1 MHQHFKMRA
10 SMKRF
15 LFFAFGAFVVLM
27 IYMSNCDGCNDRPLA
42 EKLERAMLQT
52 RLVTYHDD
60 DYDYT
65 IKYPM
70 FFEPTDDSLMEKGS
84 CRFSFW
90 QDSIEI
96 VLAAFVQRN
105 ADSLSVDQAANKYA
119 AELHATHQRT
129 GKDFFILSGSL
140 HSDTGQ
146 ITGRR
151 FYAKFVRHRKLWFV
165 QTLTYPEECER
176 AMSRLLKEIAAWQV
190 W

>member
-1 MHQHFKMRA
+1 
-10 SMKRF
+10 MKKF
-15 LFFAFGAFVVLM
+15 LFLAFGAFVVLM
-27 IYMSNCDGCNDRPLA
+27 VYMSNCAGCVDRPLV
-42 EKLERAMLQT
+42 EQLERAMLQT
-52 RLVTYHDD
+52 RLVAYHDD

-70 FFEPTDDSLMEKGS
+70 FFEPSDDSLMEKGC

-96 VLAAFVQRN
+96 VQSAFVLSN
-105 ADSLSVDQAANKYA
+105 ADSLSVDQAASKYA
-119 AELHATHQRT
+119 AELHATHKCK
-129 GKDFFILSGSL
+129 GNNFFILSGSL

-165 QTLTYPEECER
+165 QNL
-176 AMSRLLKEIAAWQV
+176 
-190 W
+190 

>member
-1 MHQHFKMRA
+1 
-10 SMKRF
+10 MKKF
-15 LFFAFGAFVVLM
+15 LFLAFGAFVVLM
-27 IYMSNCDGCNDRPLA
+27 VYMSNCAGCVDRPLV

-52 RLVTYHDD
+52 RLVAYHDD

-70 FFEPTDDSLMEKGS
+70 FFEPSDDSLMEKGC

-90 QDSIEI
+90 QDNIEI
-96 VLAAFVQRN
+96 VQSAFVLSN
-105 ADSLSVDQAANKYA
+105 ADSLSVDQAASKYA
-119 AELHATHQRT
+119 AELHATHQRK
-129 GKDFFILSGSL
+129 GNNFFILSGSL

-165 QTLTYPEECER
+165 QNLTYPEDCER

>member
-1 MHQHFKMRA
+1 
-10 SMKRF
+10 MKKF
-15 LFFAFGAFVVLM
+15 LFLAFGAFVVLM
-27 IYMSNCDGCNDRPLA
+27 VYMSNCAGCVDRPLV
-42 EKLERAMLQT
+42 EQLERAMLQT
-52 RLVTYHDD
+52 RLVAYHDD

-70 FFEPTDDSLMEKGS
+70 FFEPSDDSLMEKGC

-96 VLAAFVQRN
+96 VQSAFVLSN
-105 ADSLSVDQAANKYA
+105 ADSLSVDQAASKYA
-119 AELHATHQRT
+119 AELHATHQCK
-129 GKDFFILSGSL
+129 GNNFFILSGSL

-165 QTLTYPEECER
+165 QNLTYPEDCEHSL
-176 AMSRLLKEIAAWQV
+176 SRLLKEIDAWQV

>member
-1 MHQHFKMRA
+1 
-10 SMKRF
+10 MKKF
-15 LFFAFGAFVVLM
+15 LFLSFGAFVALM
-27 IYMSNCDGCNDRPLA
+27 VYMSNCSGCDDRPLA
-42 EKLERAMLQT
+42 EKLERAMTLT
-52 RLVTYHDD
+52 RMVVYHDD

-70 FFEPTDDSLMEKGS
+70 FFEPTDDSLMEKGC

-96 VLAAFVQRN
+96 VQSAFVQPN
-105 ADSLSVDQAANKYA
+105 TDSLSINQATSKYA
-119 AELHATHQRT
+119 AELHATHQHK
-129 GKDFFILSGSL
+129 GKNFFILSGSL

-165 QTLTYPEECER
+165 QTLTYPEDCER
-176 AMSRLLKEIAAWQV
+176 SLNRLLKEIDAWQV
-190 W
+190 WE

>member
-1 MHQHFKMRA
+1 
-10 SMKRF
+10 MKKF
-15 LFFAFGAFVVLM
+15 LFLAFGAFVVLM
-27 IYMSNCDGCNDRPLA
+27 VYMSNCAGCVDRPLV
-42 EKLERAMLQT
+42 EQLERAMLQT
-52 RLVTYHDD
+52 RLVAYHDD

-70 FFEPTDDSLMEKGS
+70 FFEPSDDSLMEKGC

-90 QDSIEI
+90 QDNIEI
-96 VLAAFVQRN
+96 VQSAFVLSN
-105 ADSLSVDQAANKYA
+105 ADSLSVDQAASKYA
-119 AELHATHQRT
+119 AELHATHQCK
-129 GKDFFILSGSL
+129 GNNFFILSGSL

-165 QTLTYPEECER
+165 QNLTYPEDCER
-176 AMSRLLKEIAAWQV
+176 SLSRLFKEIDSWQV

>member
-1 MHQHFKMRA
+1 
-10 SMKRF
+10 MKKF
-15 LFFAFGAFVVLM
+15 LFLAFGAFVVLM
-27 IYMSNCDGCNDRPLA
+27 VYMSNCAGCVDRPLV

-52 RLVTYHDD
+52 RLVAYHDD

-70 FFEPTDDSLMEKGS
+70 FFEPSDDSLMEKGC

-90 QDSIEI
+90 QDNIEI
-96 VLAAFVQRN
+96 VQSAFVLSN
-105 ADSLSVDQAANKYA
+105 ADSLSVDQAASKYA
-119 AELHATHQRT
+119 AELHATHQRK
-129 GKDFFILSGSL
+129 GNNFFILSGSL

-146 ITGRR
+146 ITRRR

-165 QTLTYPEECER
+165 QNLTYPEDCER
-176 AMSRLLKEIAAWQV
+176 SLSRLLKEIDAWQV